1 MQFKVIDSKIK
12 EIYFN
17 PQIVSDEKEIAD
29 FNTTFWN
36 TMNVVAYQNIAIQQV
51 KFA

>member
-17 PQIVSDEKEIAD
+17 PQIVSDEKEVAE
-29 FNTTFWN
+29 FNNIFWN
-36 TMNVVAYQNIAIQQV
+36 SMNVVAFQNIAIQQV

>member
-17 PQIVSDEKEIAD
+17 PTIVSDESETAR
-29 FNTTFWN
+29 FNNIFWN
-36 TMNVVAYQNIAIQQV
+36 SMNVVAYQNIAIQQV